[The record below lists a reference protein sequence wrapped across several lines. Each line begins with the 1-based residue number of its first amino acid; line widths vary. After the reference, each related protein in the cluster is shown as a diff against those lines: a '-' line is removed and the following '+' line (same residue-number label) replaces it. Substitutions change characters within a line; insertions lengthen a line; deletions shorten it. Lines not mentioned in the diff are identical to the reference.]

1 MKFRKFLYITMN
13 NVFTALGKSVIY
25 QAGIG
30 LTTDYRIFLL
40 ENQTKKTIEE
50 NLESVMENYKDETF
64 VSNAGFSV

>member
-13 NVFTALGKSVIY
+13 NMFTALGKSVTY